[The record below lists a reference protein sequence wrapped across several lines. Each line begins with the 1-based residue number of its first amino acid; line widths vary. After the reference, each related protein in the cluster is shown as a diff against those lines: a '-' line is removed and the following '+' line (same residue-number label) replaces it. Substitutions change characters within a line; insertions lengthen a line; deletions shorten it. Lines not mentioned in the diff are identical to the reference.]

1 MRALVGLLVVLF
13 TIAGCNRGP
22 TPPKRGPLSGK
33 ITLDGKP
40 VANGQIRLMSLEPNG
55 INAVAA
61 VTSGEYHMPADLG
74 PAKGKYRVEFS
85 VPSATKRRIPNDD
98 IPGQWLEEAPET
110 LPARYHRE
118 SAITFDYDPA
128 TKPTFDYDLRS
139 Q

>member
-1 MRALVGLLVVLF
+1 MRAFVLALLIVELF
-13 TIAGCNRGP
+13 AGCNRGP
-22 TPPKRGPLSGK
+22 VPPKRGPLSGK

-40 VANGQIRLMSLEPNG
+40 AAKGQIRLMSLEPNG
-55 INAVAA
+55 VNAVAPI
-61 VTSGEYHMPADLG
+61 TNGEYHMAADQG

-118 SAITFDYDPA
+118 SAITFDYDP
-128 TKPTFDYDLRS
+128 TTTPTFGYELRS
-139 Q
+139 